1 MSVLEEI
8 RDQQKKAWKEMG
20 WKERLAYFWDYYKIP
35 VIVGVVVIAFIGTFI
50 YQQVNRKDSAFEAAI
65 VNADTYSID
74 TSSMCEEFAQYAG
87 IDTGE
92 YDVTIDSTISLSDD
106 DTTQM
111 SLANSEKMVVLIQ
124 NGSLDVIVADTKVF
138 EGYAQDDVFT
148 NLEEILPAETL
159 EQYKDYLYYTDGATI
174 GVDEEDVVAAAKAD
188 DAADST
194 DSGVETAAGGDA
206 EGTADGSDST
216 EDAGTTSVDPWE
228 EQTEIDKLV
237 INHHDPSSMKNPV
250 AVGIC
255 LPADN
260 KLMQTGC
267 YDYLTDTS
275 VTYQGYPSEAVLG
288 IPITSARQE
297 TALQFL
303 EYLR

>member
-8 RDQQKKAWKEMG
+8 REQQKKAWKEMS

-35 VIVGVVVIAFIGTFI
+35 FMIGVVVIAFFGTFI

-74 TSSMCEEFAQYAG
+74 TVSMCEEFAQYAG
-87 IDTGE
+87 IDTGK

-138 EGYAQDDVFT
+138 EDYAQDDVFT
-148 NLEEILPAETL
+148 NLEDILPAETL
-159 EQYKDYLYYTDGATI
+159 EQYQDYLYYTDGATI
-174 GVDEEDVVAAAKAD
+174 GVDEDVVVAAAKAD
-188 DAADST
+188 DGT
-194 DSGVETAAGGDA
+194 ESGVETAGSGDGEDA
-206 EGTADGSDST
+206 ADST

-228 EQTEIDKLV
+228 EQAEIDKLV

-275 VTYQGYPSEAVLG
+275 VTYQGYPSEAVFG
-288 IPITSARQE
+288 IPVTSTRQE

-303 EYLR
+303 EYVRE